1 MDTAIEII
9 EALIGVAGIVVWMAF
24 LALVLGGLMAGLA
37 VWVSGLI
44 ASNKK

>member
-1 MDTAIEII
+1 MDTAIKII

-37 VWVSGLI
+37 VRVSGLI